1 MSIFFEILG
10 RTANWPIAWR
20 KQTQPYNNVNYTY
33 MSISYLLWILRNQQ
47 ICLPS
52 ITQVD
57 YGLGQKWFLPPS
69 GLNGIRENLASY
81 HSDNESGISLCRAIR
96 EGLPPFW
103 NVHVQ
108 WMFCEETV
116 LSIRLWSLQL
126 PKTSNGKKVRQFF
139 CCFKDSIENSD
150 ILTMQRVFNV
160 ALNQRY

>member
-1 MSIFFEILG
+1 MGFPTGGSICESGPLKNRRLSGLPLNDSDQLSPISEI
-10 RTANWPIAWR
+10 A
-20 KQTQPYNNVNYTY
+20 
-33 MSISYLLWILRNQQ
+33 
-47 ICLPS
+47 
-52 ITQVD
+52 QVD

-116 LSIRLWSLQL
+116 MSIRLWSLQL

-150 ILTMQRVFNV
+150 ILTMQRVFDV

>member
-1 MSIFFEILG
+1 MVFIQSQETQITVVKWTNAG
-10 RTANWPIAWR
+10 GQTKRANERSFVYCPPA
-20 KQTQPYNNVNYTY
+20 P
-33 MSISYLLWILRNQQ
+33 
-47 ICLPS
+47 
-52 ITQVD
+52 QVD